1 MIPAQAIDASPL
13 RVPANGPGTSSLTD
27 PPQAPGKRTFEIVAI
42 AASAGGL
49 RALETILAAIEAGFP
64 APILVVQH
72 LSRSRASLMAPILRR
87 STALAVNQ
95 AEEGEQILP
104 GCVYIAPPDHH
115 LLVRSDRTLSLTH
128 TELVHFVRP
137 SADILFESVAAGFGP
152 RAIAVVVT
160 GTGFDGAA
168 GVQAVKKAGG
178 VVVVQDEHSSE
189 FFGMPGAAI
198 NTGDADFIVPLS
210 QIGSVL
216 TSLLEET
223 N

>member
-1 MIPAQAIDASPL
+1 MVRSRAIDASPL
-13 RVPANGPGTSSLTD
+13 SVPAKARGTSSLTE
-27 PPQAPGKRTFEIVAI
+27 PPQAPGERTFEIVAI

-49 RALETILAAIEAGFP
+49 KALETILTAIDAGFP

-72 LSRSRASLMAPILRR
+72 LSRSRASLMAQILRR
-87 STALAVNQ
+87 STALTVTQ
-95 AEEGEQILP
+95 AEDGERILP

-115 LLVRSDRTLSLTH
+115 LLVKSDRTLSLTD

-137 SADILFESVAAGFGP
+137 SADILFESVATGFGA

-168 GVQAVKKAGG
+168 GVQAVKRAGG
-178 VVVVQDEHSSE
+178 VVVVQDQHSSE

-198 NTGDADFIVPLS
+198 DTGDADYIVPLS

-216 TSLLEET
+216 TSLLAET